1 MAKDQVAGETVEAG
15 VVTAAQIIAKAQ
27 GALNKSA
34 RESLD
39 AKVKAHF
46 TKRLEHERAI
56 AQIDVLVKADIDAFM
71 AGL

>member
-1 MAKDQVAGETVEAG
+1 MAKDTE
-15 VVTAAQIIAKAQ
+15 VTAAAPANVADDIKAKAL

-46 TKRLEHERAI
+46 QKRLEHERSI
-56 AQIDVLVKADIDAFM
+56 KQIDALIEADINAFI
-71 AGL
+71 AGV